1 MSASDADRAERL
13 AAALDVGGAGDEDLA
28 DLLALAHQLERDV
41 PDLLALQETLPEPST
56 GFQRRLRDQLVTA
69 PPPPARWRRLGRRGP
84 LALAGAIA
92 AALLALAGLQAG
104 LGGWAPGAVRHAAD
118 TARTAEPTTVG
129 PSAFA
134 HMGKAPG
141 IERPSGGAVFHATGS
156 PVGIVASSAPGLPTV
171 SALPTVPE
179 GTPGSDS
186 SVMASSAGPATPGT
200 PEPGGATGRATRAA
214 MPHGAARSGGCP
226 TSTPSPVA
234 SPRSGRSMPTPTP
247 TPTPGPP
254 GAGPTKT
261 RPRCPPP

>member
-13 AAALDVGGAGDEDLA
+13 AAALDAENGGDEDLA
-28 DLLALAHQLERDV
+28 DLLALAHQLECDV
-41 PDLLALQETLPEPST
+41 PDLLALETTLPEPST
-56 GFQRRLRDQLVTA
+56 GFQRRLRDQLVIA

-118 TARTAEPTTVG
+118 TARTAQPTAMA

-134 HMGKAPG
+134 RRNSAPA
-141 IERPSGGAVFHATGS
+141 PYQPGGAAIHATGS
-156 PVGIVASSAPGLPTV
+156 PVGIMASSAPG
-171 SALPTVPE
+171 LPTVPE

-200 PEPGGATGRATRAA
+200 PEPGGAAGGATRAA
-214 MPHGAARSGGCP
+214 IPYGAARLGSCP

-234 SPRSGRSMPTPTP
+234 SPRSGRPMPTPTP

-254 GAGPTKT
+254 RAGPTKT

>member
-13 AAALDVGGAGDEDLA
+13 AAALDAENGGDEDLA
-28 DLLALAHQLERDV
+28 DLLALAHQLECDV
-41 PDLLALQETLPEPST
+41 PDLLALETTLPEPST
-56 GFQRRLRDQLVTA
+56 GFQRRLRDQLVIA

-92 AALLALAGLQAG
+92 AALLALAGLQAS

-118 TARTAEPTTVG
+118 TARTAQPTAMA

-134 HMGKAPG
+134 RRNSAPA
-141 IERPSGGAVFHATGS
+141 PYQPGGAAIHATGS
-156 PVGIVASSAPGLPTV
+156 PVGIMASSAPGLPTV

-186 SVMASSAGPATPGT
+186 SVMASSAEPATPGT
-200 PEPGGATGRATRAA
+200 PEPGGATGKATRAA

-234 SPRSGRSMPTPTP
+234 SPRSGRSMPTPTA

-254 GAGPTKT
+254 RAGPTKT

>member
-13 AAALDVGGAGDEDLA
+13 AAALDAETGGDEDLA

-56 GFQRRLRDQLVTA
+56 GFQRRLRDQLVIA

-104 LGGWAPGAVRHAAD
+104 LGGWAPGAVPHAAV
-118 TARTAEPTTVG
+118 TVRTAQPTAMA

-134 HMGKAPG
+134 PMGRAPG
-141 IERPSGGAVFHATGS
+141 TERPSGGMAVRATAL
-156 PVGIVASSAPGLPTV
+156 PDGIMAPSAP
-171 SALPTVPE
+171 ALPTVPE

-186 SVMASSAGPATPGT
+186 SIMASSAGPATPGT

-214 MPHGAARSGGCP
+214 MPHGAAGSGGCP

-234 SPRSGRSMPTPTP
+234 SPRSGRSLPTPTP

-254 GAGPTKT
+254 RAGPTKT

>member
-13 AAALDVGGAGDEDLA
+13 AAALDGGGAGDEDLA
-28 DLLALAHQLERDV
+28 DLLALAHQLQRDV

-56 GFQRRLRDQLVTA
+56 GFQRRLRDQLVIA
-69 PPPPARWRRLGRRGP
+69 PPPPPRWRRLGRRGP

-104 LGGWAPGAVRHAAD
+104 LGGWAPGAVPHAAV
-118 TARTAEPTTVG
+118 TTRTAQPTPMA

-134 HMGKAPG
+134 HIGKAPG
-141 IERPSGGAVFHATGS
+141 IERPSGRTAVRATAS
-156 PVGIVASSAPGLPTV
+156 PDGILAPSAPP
-171 SALPTVPE
+171 LPTVPK

-186 SVMASSAGPATPGT
+186 SVMASNVGPATPGT
-200 PEPGGATGRATRAA
+200 PEPGGAAGGATRAA
-214 MPHGAARSGGCP
+214 IAFGAARSGGCP

-234 SPRSGRSMPTPTP
+234 SPRSGRSMPTPTA

-254 GAGPTKT
+254 RAGPTKT